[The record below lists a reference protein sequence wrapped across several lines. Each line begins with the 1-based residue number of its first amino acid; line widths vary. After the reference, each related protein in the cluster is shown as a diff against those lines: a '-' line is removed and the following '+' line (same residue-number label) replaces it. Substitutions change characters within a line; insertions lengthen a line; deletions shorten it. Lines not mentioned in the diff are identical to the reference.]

1 MDDPQLPFYAS
12 TLPIGRVSSIAY
24 AQVKEGQARYLSWPS
39 NQKPK
44 NELPQN
50 WEDASELW
58 ESDLES
64 TYGLIAEGN
73 AAPFPKKG
81 LAFLDSDTIVSQG
94 SKQASYDAV
103 NSVLTAI
110 DNVQD
115 GSYQN
120 AFVSIRPPGHHA
132 HSNFAA
138 GFCIFN
144 NIAIGACYL
153 VKNYNLKRVLI
164 LDWDVHRGD
173 GTAEIISNKKNIF
186 LISSHQY
193 PFYPPGDGTEKV
205 RGHFDNIRFFPL
217 KAGLSS
223 NDFYKI
229 YEKIFIEIDKYQPE
243 FILISCGFDAHKNDP
258 LAEINLESID
268 YEYLTFKVKKYA
280 AKHCAGKIVSVLE
293 GGYDLKSISESSKFH
308 VKSLAKI

>member
-1 MDDPQLPFYAS
+1 MKTCLITTKTYQNHDNGHGHPENVNRVTSINIAIDNIKNTEWVETKTFS
-12 TLPIGRVSSIAY
+12 TKLI
-24 AQVKEGQARYLSWPS
+24 
-39 NQKPK
+39 
-44 NELPQN
+44 ELAHDKKYIEKVN
-50 WEDASELW
+50 NS
-58 ESDLES
+58 
-64 TYGLIAEGN
+64 
-73 AAPFPKKG
+73 FPNNG

-173 GTAEIISNKKNIF
+173 GTAEIISLS
-186 LISSHQY
+186 LIH
-193 PFYPPGDGTEKV
+193 
-205 RGHFDNIRFFPL
+205 I
-217 KAGLSS
+217 
-223 NDFYKI
+223 
-229 YEKIFIEIDKYQPE
+229 
-243 FILISCGFDAHKNDP
+243 
-258 LAEINLESID
+258 
-268 YEYLTFKVKKYA
+268 
-280 AKHCAGKIVSVLE
+280 
-293 GGYDLKSISESSKFH
+293 
-308 VKSLAKI
+308 

>member
-1 MDDPQLPFYAS
+1 MKTCLITTKTYQNHDNGPGHPENVNRVTSINTAIDNIKNTEWVETKNFS
-12 TLPIGRVSSIAY
+12 TKLI
-24 AQVKEGQARYLSWPS
+24 
-39 NQKPK
+39 
-44 NELPQN
+44 ELAHDKKYIEKVN
-50 WEDASELW
+50 NS
-58 ESDLES
+58 
-64 TYGLIAEGN
+64 
-73 AAPFPKKG
+73 FPNNG

-94 SKQASYDAV
+94 SKRASYDAV

-223 NDFYKI
+223 NNFHKI

-258 LAEINLESID
+258 LAEINLESVD
-268 YEYLTFKVKKYA
+268 YEYLTLKVKKYA